1 MCTRTVYLGLDDMV
15 VTGRNMDWAEDLR
28 TNLWLFP
35 RGMPRDGGIDAQ
47 SITWRSRFGSVVAAG
62 YDVGT
67 ADGINEKGL
76 VANALYLTDSD
87 YGRHDG
93 SRPTLSV
100 GAWAQYVLDNYA
112 TTDDAVAALRA
123 EPFVVV
129 APALPN
135 GRAASVHLAISDA
148 SGDSAVFEYL
158 RGGGLTIHHDRAH
171 QVMTNSPVF
180 DEQLALNTYWE
191 QVGGM
196 TMLPG
201 TNRAADRFVRASF
214 LIRAV
219 TKTADAR
226 EAVATSFAVMRAL
239 GVPPGIAVE
248 NQPSL
253 FSTVWRTVA
262 DQKNRVYYYE
272 HVLSPGALWVKLA
285 DLDFKPGSG
294 VRTLRL
300 AHRYDIIGDATARFT
315 RARPFQFLALAA

>member
-1 MCTRTVYLGLDDMV
+1 MCTRTVYRGLDDMV

-28 TNLWLFP
+28 SNLWLFP
-35 RGMPRDGGIDAQ
+35 RAMPRDGAINAQ
-47 SITWRSRFGSVVAAG
+47 SITWRSRLGSVVAAG

-67 ADGINEKGL
+67 ADGMNEKGL
-76 VANALYLTDSD
+76 VANVLYLTDSD
-87 YGRHDG
+87 YGRSSG
-93 SRPTLSV
+93 RKPTLSV
-100 GAWAQYVLDNYA
+100 GAWAQYVLDQYA
-112 TTDDAVAALRA
+112 TVDEAVTALRA
-123 EPFVVV
+123 EPFIIV

-148 SGDSAVFEYL
+148 SGDSAIFEYIH
-158 RGGGLTIHHDRAH
+158 GVLTIHHDPAY

-180 DEQLALNTYWE
+180 EEQLALNTYWRRI
-191 QVGGM
+191 GGM

-201 TNRAADRFVRASF
+201 TERAADRFVRASF
-214 LIRAV
+214 LIDAV

-239 GVPPGIAVE
+239 SVPPGITVE

-253 FSTVWRTVA
+253 CNTVWRTVA

-272 HVLSPGALWVKLA
+272 HVLSPGALWVKLNE
-285 DLDFKPGSG
+285 LDFTAGSG

-315 RARPFQFLALAA
+315 RARPFPFAALAA

>member
-1 MCTRTVYLGLDDMV
+1 MCTRAVYLGLDDMV
-15 VTGRNMDWAEDLR
+15 ITGRNMDWAEDLQ

-35 RGMPRDGGIDAQ
+35 RAMPRDGAIDAQ

-67 ADGINEKGL
+67 ADGMNERGL
-76 VANALYLTDSD
+76 VANVLYLTESD
-87 YGRHDG
+87 YGRPDG
-93 SRPTLSV
+93 SKPTISV
-100 GAWAQYVLDNYA
+100 GAWAQYVLDNHA
-112 TTDDAVAALRA
+112 TVADAVAALRS

-148 SGDSAVFEYL
+148 SGDSAIFEYIAGVL
-158 RGGGLTIHHDRAH
+158 KIHHDRAY

-180 DEQLALNTYWE
+180 EEQLALNTYWRRI
-191 QVGGM
+191 GGM

-201 TNRAADRFVRASF
+201 TERAADRFVRASF
-214 LIRAV
+214 LIDAV
-219 TKTADAR
+219 TKTGEAR
-226 EAVATSFAVMRAL
+226 EAVATSLAVMRAL
-239 GVPPGIAVE
+239 SVPPGIKVE

-253 FSTVWRTVA
+253 STTVWRTVA

-272 HVLSPGALWVKLA
+272 HVLSPGALWVKL
-285 DLDFKPGSG
+285 DELDFKAGSG

-315 RARPFQFLALAA
+315 RARPFQFSALAA